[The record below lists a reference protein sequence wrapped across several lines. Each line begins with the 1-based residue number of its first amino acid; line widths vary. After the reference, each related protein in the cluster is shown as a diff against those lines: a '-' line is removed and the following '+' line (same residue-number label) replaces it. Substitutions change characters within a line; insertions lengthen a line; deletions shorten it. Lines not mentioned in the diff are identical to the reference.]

1 LPAAK
6 MRGLLA
12 SKLSH
17 AVEFQLATLGNSGG
31 GET

>member
-1 LPAAK
+1 

-17 AVEFQLATLGNSGG
+17 AVEFQLAALGNSGG